1 MARAI
6 CESTDTEP
14 LGRASILSAR
24 KETPRKRVTA
34 EPAIN
39 RSVCDAFR
47 ACGRRKALTP
57 FEIDSTPVRAAEP
70 EANALSRTKRPIAP
84 APTGS
89 GCGTVACGQVPT
101 VHFVMPTPSIT
112 YMTARNA

>member
-34 EPAIN
+34 EPAI
-39 RSVCDAFR
+39 RSGQRVVIAAHGNSLR
-47 ACGRRKALTP
+47 ALVKYLDNVSETDILELNIPSYRMEQAKKKKA
-57 FEIDSTPVRAAEP
+57 EE
-70 EANALSRTKRPIAP
+70 E
-84 APTGS
+84 
-89 GCGTVACGQVPT
+89 
-101 VHFVMPTPSIT
+101 
-112 YMTARNA
+112 